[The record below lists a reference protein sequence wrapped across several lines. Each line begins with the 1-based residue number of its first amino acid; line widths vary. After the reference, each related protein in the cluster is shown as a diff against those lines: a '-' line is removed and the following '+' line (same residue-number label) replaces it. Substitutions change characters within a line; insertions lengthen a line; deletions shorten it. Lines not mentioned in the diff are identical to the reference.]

1 MLSAKVSLDDKLGEF
16 EYDPSMSAPDLI
28 VEFINKIGNKFTAS
42 LQHQPSTIRNDP
54 NGSGGSTCH
63 IRIVGM
69 TCQSCVKTITN
80 KMSEFLGVKSIV
92 VSLQVILSSP
102 KDFFK
107 CFSCQRQGKSR
118 VGFPFRCSQKFIM
131 SSFHCERFIF

>member
-54 NGSGGSTCH
+54 NGSGGPTCH

-102 KDFFK
+102 KGSK
-107 CFSCQRQGKSR
+107 VVNTYSCQRQGRVDWGFLSGAAKSLLSPAST
-118 VGFPFRCSQKFIM
+118 V
-131 SSFHCERFIF
+131 